1 MKFIKEAIAYYK
13 NLKIEEKQRKRLLNT
28 KLDYGA
34 LQLMIDN
41 AENNPNLLIKIT
53 TKDGAHLE
61 IVSQKRDK
69 KTRFSDY
76 INGEDDVL
84 EIN

>member
-1 MKFIKEAIAYYK
+1 MKFIKEAVKYYK

-28 KLDYGA
+28 QLDYGA

-41 AENNPNLLIKIT
+41 AENNPNLTIKIT

-61 IVSQKRDK
+61 IVSKKRDK

-76 INGEDDVL
+76 INGEDDVI
-84 EIN
+84 EIQ